1 MTTTNHMTAPKAEFT
16 SSGGGYELPVYPFQ
30 PPPELQGAR
39 AQRYPIVIVGGGLAG
54 LTLACDLGVRGVPV
68 VLLDEDN
75 TVGVRGASSRGICY
89 AQRSLETFKR
99 LGIYERIAAK
109 GIQWSVG
116 RTLAGNDE
124 VYNFDLRKNAAQS
137 VSEQPPFINIQ
148 QFYVEWFLAE
158 RILQLPSVDL
168 RWKSRVMQCTQTAD
182 AVQLEIETPAGNY
195 TLACDWLVDATGV
208 HSAIRKGF
216 GLNVNAAKGDDRWCI
231 SDVRFKHH
239 PPIERWTWIEAPFND
254 NRAVW
259 QHLMADDVW
268 RLDYQMDPACDMDY
282 VSRAD
287 VVQERLQ
294 KQFGPQV
301 EFELVWVGPYSYR
314 SHCLDNFQHGHVLFA
329 GDCAHVMSPFGA
341 RGGNSAI
348 ADADNLGWKLAMVTQ
363 GKMPARCL
371 HSYDQERREGARQN
385 IEFTR
390 RTSRYLSPENAAE
403 KLFRD
408 ATIALARHYPFA
420 RGLVNTGRMS
430 SANVYPE
437 SALNLGAGAGKHIQN
452 VALHFNGQATDL
464 IALQAAHQHN
474 ILLLLFGRCGEQ
486 SAAFAKALAR
496 LPVSVVRVGTG
507 IEDIQDTQAK
517 LATQFPGLTDAVA
530 VLRPDLY
537 CAGTANAHAAEA
549 LVHQLKEW
557 FA

>member
-1 MTTTNHMTAPKAEFT
+1 MTATKNMRVPQAEFA
-16 SSGGGYELPVYPFQ
+16 SSGAGYELPVYPFQ
-30 PPPELQGAR
+30 TPPELRGRGAGH
-39 AQRYPIVIVGGGLAG
+39 YPVVIVGGGLAG

-68 VLLDEDN
+68 VLLDEDD

-89 AQRSLETFKR
+89 AQKSLEIFKR
-99 LGIYERIAAK
+99 LGIYERIASK

-148 QFYVEWFLAE
+148 QFYIEWFLVE
-158 RILQLPSVDL
+158 RILQLPSVDM
-168 RWKSRVMQCTQTAD
+168 RWKSRVTRCTQTGQR
-182 AVQLEIETPAGNY
+182 VSLQIETPEGSYAL
-195 TLACDWLVDATGV
+195 TCDWLVDATGV

-216 GLNVNAAKGDDRWCI
+216 DLNVNAAKGDDRWCI

-239 PPIERWTWIEAPFND
+239 PPIERWTWVEAPFNE

-268 RLDYQMDPACDMDY
+268 RLDYQMDPACDMEY
-282 VSRAD
+282 VSRAE

-294 KQFGPQV
+294 RQFGPEV
-301 EFELVWVGPYSYR
+301 EFEIVWVGPYSYR
-314 SHCLDNFQHGHVLFA
+314 SQCLDNFQHGRVLFA

-348 ADADNLGWKLAMVTQ
+348 ADADNLGWKLALIAQ
-363 GKMPARCL
+363 GKLRADL
-371 HSYDQERREGARQN
+371 IDSYDTERREGARQN

-408 ATIALARHYPFA
+408 ATLALARKHPFA
-420 RGLVNTGRMS
+420 RALVNTGRMS
-430 SANVYPE
+430 SANFYPA
-437 SALNLGAGAGKHIQN
+437 SSLHLGDGAGKHVQN
-452 VALHFNGQATDL
+452 VTLQGAAADL
-464 IALQAAHQHN
+464 VALQASFQHQV
-474 ILLLLFGRCGEQ
+474 LLLVLGDAAPHAARFEQ
-486 SAAFAKALAR
+486 VLQG
-496 LPVSVVRVGTG
+496 LPVSVVPVGQAV
-507 IEDIQDTQAK
+507 QDAQGKLQAQFA
-517 LATQFPGLTDAVA
+517 LANGVA

-537 CAGTANAHAAEA
+537 CAGSADTVHADA
-549 LVHQLKEW
+549 LVEKLKQW
-557 FA
+557 FTA